1 MYHITR
7 LTASSFP
14 LAALSY
20 LGSKGGGHLA
30 RRRGSLTLF
39 TSRRAT
45 LVGFG
50 VTACLV
56 VAVKMSV
63 SPLRRTARYAAGSP
77 CDVKGGGTWL
87 TFHHGPSN
95 CVPRCSK
102 VQPTSI
108 G

>member
-20 LGSKGGGHLA
+20 LGSKGGHLA

>member
-1 MYHITR
+1 MN
-7 LTASSFP
+7 LSQ

-20 LGSKGGGHLA
+20 LGGWGAGGALLGAGPRL
-30 RRRGSLTLF
+30 SLTLF

-63 SPLRRTARYAAGSP
+63 SPLRKTAWNAGGSP
-77 CDVKGGGTWL
+77 RDVFGAPTLL

-102 VQPTSI
+102 VQPTSC